1 MDSVFTMFGII
12 FLLLFFGAIIGSFF
26 TVQTAEVAIVQRLGK
41 FARVAGPGLNW
52 KTPFIENVVRRM
64 SMKVLQFDVQV
75 ETKTQDNVFV
85 KIPVSI
91 QYKVIP
97 EGVEAAFYKLS
108 DPVKQI
114 ESMVYNV
121 VLGHVPKM
129 KLDDTFINQAA
140 IAKDLRDSLDASM
153 REYGYTIVKVLISD
167 IVPDPKV
174 KAAMNDINAAA
185 REREATVSRA
195 ETNKLLLVKQAEA
208 EAESKRLQ
216 GEGIANQ
223 RKAII
228 AGLKDS
234 IEDFS
239 KAVAGATAQD
249 VMHLVLIT
257 QYFDTLKDVASNDRT
272 NTVLVPHSPGTIS
285 DLFDQFR
292 NAMVTSQ
299 ALVNLAVERFGR
311 LDILVNN
318 AGVFNP
324 KPFLELPEK
333 DYDWYLDTILKGKFF
348 AAQAAAKAMKEH
360 GGAIV
365 QTGSMWAIQAIGATP
380 SAAYSAANAGVH
392 AMVRNLAI
400 ELACYKIRVNAVA
413 PAVVETPVYNTF
425 MSADQVAQV
434 LPTFNEFH
442 PLGRNGQPKDVA
454 DAILFLASDEASWI
468 TGTVLPVDGGVTAG
482 RI

>member
-1 MDSVFTMFGII
+1 MESIVTILGVV
-12 FLLLFFGAIIGSFF
+12 FLLLFFGAIVGSFF

-85 KIPVSI
+85 QIPVSI

-129 KLDDTFINQAA
+129 KLDDTFINQAD

-153 REYGYTIVKVLISD
+153 HEYGYSIVKVLISD
-167 IVPDPKV
+167 IVPDAKV

-239 KAVAGATAQD
+239 KAVAGATPQD
-249 VMHLVLIT
+249 VMQLVLVT
-257 QYFDTLKDVASNDRT
+257 QYFDTLKDIAANDRT
-272 NTVLVPHSPGTIS
+272 NTVLVPHSPNTIN
-285 DLFDQFR
+285 DLFAQFR
-292 NAMVTSQ
+292 DTMITTNALSTPPDVTPPP
-299 ALVNLAVERFGR
+299 VPGR
-311 LDILVNN
+311 
-318 AGVFNP
+318 
-324 KPFLELPEK
+324 
-333 DYDWYLDTILKGKFF
+333 T
-348 AAQAAAKAMKEH
+348 
-360 GGAIV
+360 
-365 QTGSMWAIQAIGATP
+365 
-380 SAAYSAANAGVH
+380 
-392 AMVRNLAI
+392 R
-400 ELACYKIRVNAVA
+400 
-413 PAVVETPVYNTF
+413 
-425 MSADQVAQV
+425 
-434 LPTFNEFH
+434 
-442 PLGRNGQPKDVA
+442 
-454 DAILFLASDEASWI
+454 
-468 TGTVLPVDGGVTAG
+468 
-482 RI
+482 